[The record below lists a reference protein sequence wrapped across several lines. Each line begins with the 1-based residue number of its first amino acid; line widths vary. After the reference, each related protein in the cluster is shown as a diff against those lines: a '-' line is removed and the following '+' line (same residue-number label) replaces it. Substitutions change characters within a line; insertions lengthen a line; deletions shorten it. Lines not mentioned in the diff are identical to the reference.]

1 MFLLSE
7 VNWDLNKEITL
18 PSKRHERKHVSHY
31 YAPDITSR
39 QDNDTPT
46 GQSAQIRKQSH
57 STEREATPTTT
68 SGIHFAK
75 DWKEQS
81 SLRTWLMKF
90 WYLKWTLSLYRC
102 RDWEVSEILRKALFK
117 RQQGPST
124 HWYGSRT
131 TWRWWWSWEGGWSH
145 KN

>member
-18 PSKRHERKHVSHY
+18 PAKRHETKHVSHY

-39 QDNDTPT
+39 QDNDTPM
-46 GQSAQIRKQSH
+46 GQSDQIRKQSH
-57 STEREATPTTT
+57 STEREATPMAM

-90 WYLKWTLSLYRC
+90 WYLK
-102 RDWEVSEILRKALFK
+102 
-117 RQQGPST
+117 
-124 HWYGSRT
+124 
-131 TWRWWWSWEGGWSH
+131 
-145 KN
+145 